1 MPAQVERYIRGET
14 SPVMVYVATAKAV
27 PFGSLVGIATAG
39 TLMLAADQTWNTN
52 EATTRSDFVATF
64 AGVAM
69 QEKAANQVRIPG
81 NTEDNAIR
89 LATTGVYEFNITSAS
104 NFVNG
109 VTLIGPDKDIG
120 NALQNT
126 SCKIVTAQAE
136 AVAVAFQT
144 KTSVTK
150 IWGKLLSVR
159 FRTDAP

>member
-1 MPAQVERYIRGET
+1 MPAQVERYVRGDT

-39 TLMLAADQTWNTN
+39 TLNLAADQAWNTN
-52 EATTRSDFVATF
+52 EATTRADFVATF

-69 QEKAANQVRIPG
+69 QEKAANAARIPG

-89 LATTGVYEFNITSAS
+89 LATTGVYEFNVTSAS

-109 VTLIGPDKDIG
+109 VTLLGPDKDTG

-126 SCKIVTAQAE
+126 SVKIVTAQNE

-150 IWGKLLSVR
+150 VWGKLLSVR